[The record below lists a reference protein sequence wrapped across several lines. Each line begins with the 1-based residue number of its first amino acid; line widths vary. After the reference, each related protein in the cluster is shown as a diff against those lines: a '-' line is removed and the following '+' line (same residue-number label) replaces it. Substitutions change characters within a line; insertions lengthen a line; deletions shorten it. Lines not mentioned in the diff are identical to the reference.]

1 MPLSSSRQELRRNLL
16 VLAIF
21 VIASGM
27 VFAAI
32 VWVPAFSISVVDLKI
47 GDVAS
52 QDITAPFELSYLSE
66 VLTSQQEEI
75 AENAIFPQ
83 YTPSD
88 TAVARAQL
96 ENLRAAL
103 AYISSVRADAYAANE
118 QRLNDLAALQDLYLR
133 QEIALNIISLSD
145 TRWQAV
151 QQEAINVLDQVMRA
165 TIREDRVVSVRAG
178 VPNLVSLAFPEDQAL
193 IVTEL
198 AAPFVA
204 PNSFYS
210 IDLTEAARLAAVALL
225 DPVTLSFAEG
235 ETILERGEV
244 VSAVDVE
251 ALQHMGLAQPQNRWQ
266 DWVSAGTLVL
276 LSVALAGIY
285 LRREAQQIS
294 DLRGLLLLLSLF
306 ISFLVMAR
314 LILPIHSMAP
324 YVFPIAAYA
333 LILAGLLGTKPALVS
348 MIPLIMLVTYG
359 HANTA
364 ELILFYGISSLFGV
378 LVPRREQRISSYFW
392 VAITIAAS
400 GSAVLLTSRLPQV
413 ATTWADLAIVTS
425 LAVINGVVAAGV
437 TVLMQYFLAPVLGK
451 ITPLQLLELSRPDS
465 YLLEYLLRNA
475 SGTYQHSLQVANLAE
490 QAAERI
496 GADSLLTRV
505 GALYHDI
512 GKTKNPPF
520 FIENQVAGKVN
531 THDDISQTESAA
543 IIIRHVSDG
552 LELARE
558 HRLPIRIQDFI
569 AEHHGTLTTFYQY
582 SKAIKAANGDKSLV
596 DESLFQYPG
605 PRPQSRE
612 TALVMLADSCEARI
626 RAQQPKT
633 KQAMRDMIKDTIDT
647 RVKVGQLDDTAFT
660 LQELRI
666 VRESYEAGLQGIH
679 HPRVEYP
686 TPSGEIPTRPVSKI
700 SSDKLHVD

>member
-1 MPLSSSRQELRRNLL
+1 M
-16 VLAIF
+16 
-21 VIASGM
+21 
-27 VFAAI
+27 
-32 VWVPAFSISVVDLKI
+32 
-47 GDVAS
+47 
-52 QDITAPFELSYLSE
+52 
-66 VLTSQQEEI
+66 
-75 AENAIFPQ
+75 
-83 YTPSD
+83 
-88 TAVARAQL
+88 
-96 ENLRAAL
+96 
-103 AYISSVRADAYAANE
+103 
-118 QRLNDLAALQDLYLR
+118 
-133 QEIALNIISLSD
+133 
-145 TRWQAV
+145 
-151 QQEAINVLDQVMRA
+151 
-165 TIREDRVVSVRAG
+165 
-178 VPNLVSLAFPEDQAL
+178 
-193 IVTEL
+193 
-198 AAPFVA
+198 
-204 PNSFYS
+204 
-210 IDLTEAARLAAVALL
+210 
-225 DPVTLSFAEG
+225 
-235 ETILERGEV
+235 
-244 VSAVDVE
+244 
-251 ALQHMGLAQPQNRWQ
+251 QHMGLAQQQNRWQ

-285 LRREAQQIS
+285 LSRAAQPMS

-314 LILPIHSMAP
+314 LILPIHTMAP
-324 YVFPIAAYA
+324 YIFPIAAYA

-378 LVPRREQRISSYFW
+378 LVPRREQRISSYLW

-400 GSAVLLTSRLPQV
+400 GSAVLLTSRLPQI
-413 ATTWADLAIVTS
+413 ATTWTDLTILTS

-475 SGTYQHSLQVANLAE
+475 PGTYQHSLQVANLAE

-512 GKTKNPPF
+512 GKTKNPHY
-520 FIENQVAGKVN
+520 FIENQVAGKTN

-543 IIIRHVSDG
+543 IIIRHVTDG

-569 AEHHGTLTTFYQY
+569 AEHHGTLTTFYQF
-582 SKAIKAANGDKSLV
+582 SKAIKAANGDRSLV

-633 KQAMRDMIKDTIDT
+633 KQAMRDMIKDTIDS
-647 RVKVGQLDDTAFT
+647 RVKHGQLDDTSFT
-660 LQELRI
+660 LQDLRI

-679 HPRVEYP
+679 HPRIEYP
-686 TPSGEIPTRPVSKI
+686 TPSGEVPTRPVPKI